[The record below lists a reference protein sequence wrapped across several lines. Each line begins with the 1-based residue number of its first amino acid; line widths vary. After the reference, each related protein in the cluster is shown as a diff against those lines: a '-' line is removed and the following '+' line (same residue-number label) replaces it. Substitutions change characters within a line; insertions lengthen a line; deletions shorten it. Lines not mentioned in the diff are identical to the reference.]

1 MIATIIDPL
10 RAEWGQVL
18 STAERQNAEGRN
30 DAAVKTVQEFHNR
43 LCETRVLDPACGTGN
58 FLYVSLELMKRLEG
72 EVLEALADLGG
83 QDVLKL
89 SSHTVDPHQFLG
101 MELNPRAAAI
111 AELVLWIGHLQW
123 HFRTKGAAPSE
134 PILRAFHNIQCMDAV
149 LKWDGYPLPRV
160 VDGKE
165 TYPNPRRPDW
175 PKADYIVGNPPFVG
189 GKDIR
194 ARMGSAYAEAL
205 WKAHKHMNE
214 SADFVMYWWDRSA
227 EILLRKGSGLKCFGY
242 VTTNSISQVFQRRVM
257 EPHLNA
263 KKPLSLVMAVPDHP
277 WTKVTKDSA
286 AVRIAMTV
294 AEAGK
299 QDGLLMEVTAEEG
312 VDTDSPVI
320 LFAEKRG
327 KINSDLTVGVDLA
340 SVSALTSNQGLSSRG
355 MMLFGPGFIVSES
368 QAQHLGLGKRT
379 GLENYIKAYRNGRDL
394 MARPRNV
401 LAIDL
406 FGLTAEEVRTRF
418 PEVYQHLLTTVK
430 PERDV
435 NRDADISRRWWL
447 FGRTR
452 DEIRPAL
459 ANLPRYI
466 ATVETAK
473 HRVFQFLDASI
484 LPDNMLVAIGLN
496 ESYPLGVL
504 SSRIHSNWALRAG
517 GWLGM
522 GNDPRYSKSRC
533 FDPFPF
539 PDTTDHQKSAIGAI
553 TEELD
558 AHRKRVLAEHEH
570 LTLTGLYNVLER
582 LKVGT
587 KPDDLDAKE
596 RRIFDDGLV
605 LILKELHERL
615 DAAVADAY
623 GWPVDLPEEEVL
635 ARLVALNKERVK
647 EEKRGLVRWL
657 RPQYQIPRFGSEKEK
672 AKQIEADFGPEVA
685 IVKSGAKPA
694 FPADDIAQTALVMN
708 ALIETGG
715 ELDAA
720 RIAAGFK
727 QGQKA
732 RPAITSVLISLYRMG
747 LISTTDGGKTFS
759 YRRAA

>member
-1 MIATIIDPL
+1 
-10 RAEWGQVL
+10 
-18 STAERQNAEGRN
+18 
-30 DAAVKTVQEFHNR
+30 
-43 LCETRVLDPACGTGN
+43 
-58 FLYVSLELMKRLEG
+58 
-72 EVLEALADLGG
+72 
-83 QDVLKL
+83 
-89 SSHTVDPHQFLG
+89 
-101 MELNPRAAAI
+101 
-111 AELVLWIGHLQW
+111 
-123 HFRTKGAAPSE
+123 
-134 PILRAFHNIQCMDAV
+134 
-149 LKWDGYPLPRV
+149 
-160 VDGKE
+160 
-165 TYPNPRRPDW
+165 
-175 PKADYIVGNPPFVG
+175 
-189 GKDIR
+189 
-194 ARMGSAYAEAL
+194 
-205 WKAHKHMNE
+205 
-214 SADFVMYWWDRSA
+214 
-227 EILLRKGSGLKCFGY
+227 
-242 VTTNSISQVFQRRVM
+242 
-257 EPHLNA
+257 
-263 KKPLSLVMAVPDHP
+263 
-277 WTKVTKDSA
+277 
-286 AVRIAMTV
+286 
-294 AEAGK
+294 
-299 QDGLLMEVTAEEG
+299 
-312 VDTDSPVI
+312 
-320 LFAEKRG
+320 
-327 KINSDLTVGVDLA
+327 
-340 SVSALTSNQGLSSRG
+340 
-355 MMLFGPGFIVSES
+355 
-368 QAQHLGLGKRT
+368 
-379 GLENYIKAYRNGRDL
+379 

-657 RPQYQIPRFGSEKEK
+657 TSSIPDTALRFGKGK
-672 AKQIEADFGPEVA
+672 GQADR
-685 IVKSGAKPA
+685 
-694 FPADDIAQTALVMN
+694 
-708 ALIETGG
+708 GG
-715 ELDAA
+715 FRTRGRHREIRRKA
-720 RIAAGFK
+720 RIPCRRYCA
-727 QGQKA
+727 
-732 RPAITSVLISLYRMG
+732 
-747 LISTTDGGKTFS
+747 DGACDE
-759 YRRAA
+759 RVDRDRW